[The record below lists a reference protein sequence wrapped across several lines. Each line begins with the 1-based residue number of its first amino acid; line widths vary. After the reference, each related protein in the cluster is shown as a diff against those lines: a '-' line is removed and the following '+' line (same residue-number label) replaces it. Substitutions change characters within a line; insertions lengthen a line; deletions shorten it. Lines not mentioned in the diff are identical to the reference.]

1 MRSWLVVRIFA
12 VWTLLLTLALL
23 GPVAS
28 ASPGAVGTIT
38 KFPLPTPGS
47 HPPGITS
54 GPDGNLWF
62 TEQAANKVSKVSA
75 DGANFTV
82 TSNSDADHQ
91 GFCSPLGACTLRD
104 AVNAAN
110 LQSGPDMIAFNILP
124 GGVQT
129 IQPTSPL
136 PTVTDPVVIDGS
148 TQRGAS
154 CPSTLLPWLHCRT
167 SLAARPSSETRLR
180 EQLPQCVAV
189 PDR

>member
-62 TEQAANKVSKVSA
+62 TEEIGNKIGKI
-75 DGANFTV
+75 T
-82 TSNSDADHQ
+82 
-91 GFCSPLGACTLRD
+91 P
-104 AVNAAN
+104 
-110 LQSGPDMIAFNILP
+110 SGSIAEF
-124 GGVQT
+124 
-129 IQPTSPL
+129 PL
-136 PTVTDPVVIDGS
+136 PTAYGFPWGITAGPDGNVWFTEYAS
-148 TQRGAS
+148 HKIGKITPRGEI
-154 CPSTLLPWLHCRT
+154 TEFT
-167 SLAARPSSETRLR
+167 
-180 EQLPQCVAV
+180 
-189 PDR
+189 